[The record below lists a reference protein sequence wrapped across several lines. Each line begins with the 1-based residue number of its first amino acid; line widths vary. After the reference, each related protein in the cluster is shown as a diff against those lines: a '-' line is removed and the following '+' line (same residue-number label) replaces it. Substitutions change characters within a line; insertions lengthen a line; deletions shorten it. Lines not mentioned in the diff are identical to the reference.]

1 MAYAEVTNPGLDLA
15 AYWAGLSGLS
25 WRGTDLSLKPGS
37 IPRVT
42 LRKFRWQIARGG
54 ACARSRSRRSSSMR
68 ADGTEIQL
76 SIQQLRCTRR

>member
-42 LRKFRWQIARGG
+42 LRKFRWQIARGELAHAPAHG
-54 ACARSRSRRSSSMR
+54 AAPPCGLMEPKSN
-68 ADGTEIQL
+68 
-76 SIQQLRCTRR
+76 